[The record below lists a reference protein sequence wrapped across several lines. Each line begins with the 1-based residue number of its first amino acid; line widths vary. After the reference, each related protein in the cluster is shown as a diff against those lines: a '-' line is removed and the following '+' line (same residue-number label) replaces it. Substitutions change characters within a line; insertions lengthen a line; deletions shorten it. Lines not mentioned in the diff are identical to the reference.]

1 MQRIYSQPA
10 RSPLVN
16 LCRGFNCFKSLLL
29 QCQSANLFHRKIW
42 TTLPS
47 LCRMLVSCPVSCNQC
62 KNKCDDNNVYC
73 KVEPCE
79 GRDDDCVVDIDDDQ
93 NSDDK
98 DDIYS
103 LQDWADLGECTK
115 NPDYMNI
122 YCQKVRYEFC
132 LHVISINVRVLVPLS
147 EMS

>member
-1 MQRIYSQPA
+1 MQEEPGVVSQP
-10 RSPLVN
+10 PLSGQWSIEA
-16 LCRGFNCFKSLLL
+16 CHGE
-29 QCQSANLFHRKIW
+29 IW
-42 TTLPS
+42 ETLPS

-79 GRDDDCVVDIDDDQ
+79 DPDDKTVVDFASDQ

-122 YCQKVRYEFC
+122 YCQKVGSQSFSRTC
-132 LHVISINVRVLVPLS
+132 HVNTV
-147 EMS
+147 